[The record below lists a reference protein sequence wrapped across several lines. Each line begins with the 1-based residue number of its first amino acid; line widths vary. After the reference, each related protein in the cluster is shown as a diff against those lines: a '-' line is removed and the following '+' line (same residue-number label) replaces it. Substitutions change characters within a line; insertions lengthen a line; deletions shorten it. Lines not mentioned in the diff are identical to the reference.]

1 MTSIKVNGE
10 YIAPKGSA
18 ICEWCKRTLKKGEWV
33 KNNFEYGIFH
43 KECHDEYMAN
53 EFPYDYGSLAFF
65 DIVAVSTL
73 FMAVL
78 FWIAKASVY
87 MEQFKRKTRKRKAR
101 VMHD

>member
-53 EFPYDYGSLAFF
+53 EFPYDYGRWGN
-65 DIVAVSTL
+65 DITEEDV
-73 FMAVL
+73 
-78 FWIAKASVY
+78 
-87 MEQFKRKTRKRKAR
+87 
-101 VMHD
+101 D